1 MLIKVTKT
9 QPDASQTGSEEIE
22 MGTGIRS
29 ALLGKGERPI
39 AWKHLR

>member
-9 QPDASQTGSEEIE
+9 EPNASQTGSEEIE
-22 MGTGIRS
+22 MARGIRS
-29 ALLGKGERPI
+29 SVLEQGERPI